1 MSKITNLIAGLKN
14 FTFASKVKLTPCL
27 GNLNVPRLY
36 STEPVAPEKDA
47 SILKGDMPLPQ
58 LDLPPQVQRYTGKV
72 NLADL
77 PEENVHLLTVHSSL
91 NNTILTL
98 CNQENKVILVT
109 SCGTAGFK
117 KARRSGY
124 EPAYQ
129 AAIKLI
135 EKSQAKNFK
144 VSVVSIKFK
153 GFGPG
158 REAVFRAIRANSDWG
173 IRRLIDCTPIPHN
186 GCRPPKPRRL

>member
-77 PEENVHLLTVHSSL
+77 PEEKCSS
-91 NNTILTL
+91 
-98 CNQENKVILVT
+98 
-109 SCGTAGFK
+109 SDSAFFFK
-117 KARRSGY
+117 QYHFDSL
-124 EPAYQ
+124 Q
-129 AAIKLI
+129 
-135 EKSQAKNFK
+135 
-144 VSVVSIKFK
+144 
-153 GFGPG
+153 PG
-158 REAVFRAIRANSDWG
+158 
-173 IRRLIDCTPIPHN
+173 
-186 GCRPPKPRRL
+186 K